1 MDPMTIAALI
11 QAGIGLAGGIQKG
24 VTGYQ
29 QKRKAKAYQNSAR
42 PTMTNPPALD
52 AALNSAAAGL
62 NPPVNSQLLQEIG
75 NTEANNYDNA
85 ARIGTSSA
93 DRIAAAVGSNV
104 NAMRMKR
111 QFMADAQARGDNRLA
126 TYQALLGTVAGQ
138 QNENWKWNKAEPYLN
153 AQETAAALNKSGT
166 ENSLGAMGDIIAGG
180 SAAAGSLMQ
189 GKQMDT
195 QTALTKDMIAAM
207 IGGKEKKTAGTI
219 ATQVGELS
227 SKANKMSQNPTD
239 NTLTKGLTELVL
251 PKIINN
257 ANIPAAERIAADP
270 VAPVIATTTDG
281 KILENGKPM
290 DYREAERLIDN
301 EDVFND
307 ASGKIPYKTTD
318 KYAKEQMIEQGKR
331 RLSKNRMANKSFLEL
346 LVSSPELLT
355 ALIQNK

>member
-93 DRIAAAVGSNV
+93 DRIAAAVGSNA

-111 QFMADAQARGDNRLA
+111 QFMADAQARGDNKLA
-126 TYQALLGTVAGQ
+126 TYQALLGTIAGQ
-138 QNENWKWNKAEPYLN
+138 QNENFKFNKIDPYLN

-166 ENSLGAMGDIIAGG
+166 ENSLGAMGDIVAGG
-180 SAAAGSLMQ
+180 GAAVGTMLQ

-195 QTALTKDMIAAM
+195 QT
-207 IGGKEKKTAGTI
+207 E
-219 ATQVGELS
+219 
-227 SKANKMSQNPTD
+227 
-239 NTLTKGLTELVL
+239 LTKGLIEAMTGGKTKLGKSNNYGDAIESLGQKELAPLAKKAGKVSGDSFKDAYDVADKLAIQGIVNNTNL
-251 PKIINN
+251 P
-257 ANIPAAERIAADP
+257 PAERIAADP
-270 VAPVIATTTDG
+270 IAPVVATTVDG
-281 KILENGKPM
+281 KVMENGKPAKSQEEQKKATL
-290 DYREAERLIDN
+290 DYA
-301 EDVFND
+301 FKKF
-307 ASGKIPYKTTD
+307 GKG
-318 KYAKEQMIEQGKR
+318 AWGKEFGQNMNSALSQYLPMIIK
-331 RLSKNRMANKSFLEL
+331 M
-346 LVSSPELLT
+346 
-355 ALIQNK
+355 IQNK